1 MITKTMR
8 IIITNTQET
17 TYKGSATQLH
27 YYYFCKSN
35 VPVIDLIVGSY
46 GQNFKYMSF

>member
-1 MITKTMR
+1 MR